1 MNLSVAMSSSS
12 EWMLQ
17 GDLNKVLNIKDDFVY
32 LENLENSN
40 VRKYSISYLERLASN
55 DELRVVLTDEGYQA
69 IHVTESQ
76 QRHAD
81 ALLAIAKELH
91 DMKGYLSR
99 TGFKDKDRQYKGQ
112 IVARR
117 IFDERKLAHLN
128 VPSKSE
134 LSRIRVFY
142 RTELAE
148 GVTPD
153 FTKVMVKTRNKQG
166 KLLAPEIEEL
176 VTKAINEHYL
186 TLQQPSVSSTY
197 RYLESIAP
205 ENLKPFLPKEGLLRT
220 RIKELPR
227 GKVILGREGE
237 TAYKVH
243 TRSTGGKFE
252 INNILERVELDAMH
266 VVLGLV
272 DEDENYLG
280 YFTLYLAIDCASRC
294 IVGYHIEPKEKL
306 RGETPEGVLAS
317 IRSIFSRYLPQGV
330 SYKFPLAGLPECVVM
345 DHGPGYFNKR
355 VYSLLEKQKIDIEF
369 TGTKMG
375 YGKPHVEALVKT
387 LRKRF
392 FPNIDG
398 YRDPK
403 KIPHK
408 DKRPEHDNCVRLS
421 ELRHVLDYYIHKDYH
436 QSKHNELGTS
446 PKLMWEKL
454 YKDVPP
460 LQAKDINNA
469 LFRTELITRNM
480 NRYRGITLNGQQYY
494 SPELVAMFDEC
505 DLNGNTKRSVLFDV
519 FYDPNDAQAISVINQ
534 NTGEVVTA
542 YNRSKRVKPG
552 MGFVEANAPY
562 NQDFEPD
569 ETPNLLAEIKEM
581 GSYPK
586 AKGTGGE
593 NSQVPDS
600 GDINEILDHTQDD
613 VNKYSPPE
621 YDANKGVQPARW
633 VDM

>member
-1 MNLSVAMSSSS
+1 MNLSVAMSPKS

-17 GDLNKVLNIKDDFVY
+17 GDINKVINIKNDFVY

-40 VRKYSISYLERLASN
+40 VRKFSISYLEKLAAN
-55 DELRVVLTDEGYQA
+55 DELRVVHTDEGFQA
-69 IHVTESQ
+69 IHVTSSQ

-91 DMKGYLSR
+91 EMKGYLSE
-99 TGFKDKDRQYKGQ
+99 TGFKDKDRKYKGQ

-117 IFDERKLAHLN
+117 IFDERKLSQLN
-128 VPSKSE
+128 IPSKSE

-142 RTELAE
+142 RKELAK

-166 KLLAPEIEEL
+166 KPLAPEIEEL
-176 VTKAINEHYL
+176 LTKAINEHYL
-186 TLQQPSVSSTY
+186 TLEQPSVSSTY

-205 ENLKPFLPKEGLLRT
+205 DNLRPFLPKEGLLRT
-220 RIKELPR
+220 RIKSLPR

-237 TAYKVH
+237 TAYK
-243 TRSTGGKFE
+243 TYKRSTGGKFE
-252 INNILERVELDAMH
+252 INRILERVELDAMH

-272 DEDENYLG
+272 DDEGNYLG

-294 IVGYHIEPKEKL
+294 IVGYHIEPKKKL
-306 RGETPEGVLAS
+306 RGETPEGVFAS
-317 IRSIFSRYLPQGV
+317 IRSIFSRYLPPGV
-330 SYKFPLAGLPECVVM
+330 SYKFPLAGIPECAVM

-355 VYSLLEKQKIDIEF
+355 VYSLLEKQKIDIQF

-375 YGKPHVEALVKT
+375 YGKPHVESFVKT

-392 FPNIDG
+392 FPNIEG

-403 KIPHK
+403 KIPYK
-408 DKRPEHDNCVRLS
+408 DRRPEHDNCVKLS

-436 QSKHNELGTS
+436 ESKHSELGTS

-454 YKDVPP
+454 YQEAPP
-460 LQAKDINNA
+460 IQAADINHT
-469 LFRTELITRNM
+469 LFRTELVTRNM
-480 NRYRGITLNGQQYY
+480 DRYRGITLNGQRYY
-494 SPELVAMFDEC
+494 SAELVAMFDEC
-505 DLNGNTKRSVLFDV
+505 DLNGNTKPSVLFDV
-519 FYDPNDAQAISVINQ
+519 YYDPNDAQAISVINQ
-534 NTGEVVTA
+534 HSGEVVTA
-542 YNRSKRVKPG
+542 YNRSMRVKPG

-569 ETPNLLAEIKEM
+569 ETPNLLCEVKKM
-581 GSYPK
+581 GRYPK
-586 AKGTGGE
+586 AKGKGSE
-593 NSQVPDS
+593 NKQVQDS
-600 GDINEILDHTQDD
+600 GEIDEILDDMNND
-613 VNKYSPPE
+613 ENKYNPPE
-621 YDANKGVQPARW
+621 YDSKKAIESADW
-633 VDM
+633 EEM